1 MVLPS
6 HILPSKD
13 WAGMGWGSE
22 QQATF
27 EKAKLLVKQIKALGA
42 SQARLPFELD
52 GSVTLKGMGWV

>member
-1 MVLPS
+1 
-6 HILPSKD
+6 
-13 WAGMGWGSE
+13 MGWGSE